1 MYNVEK
7 SVLFFTQIGAR
18 RMQNG
23 EKNFRKSFLSTKCSK
38 NCFENFYLCV
48 DWLRDTHLQP
58 KLTIPDE
65 QRTSNLHTD
74 AQELYLCTV
83 MLGNKDKRT
92 NKKRNFILRQKYI
105 DAVANIQ
112 GDNGPN
118 LMEQNLQITKT
129 RQPISNVK
137 WSKERYF
144 QNR

>member
-1 MYNVEK
+1 
-7 SVLFFTQIGAR
+7 
-18 RMQNG
+18 MQNG